1 MVHYDRLG
9 VGLSDRE
16 RRRFTLASEVA
27 DFSSLADYLRVERA
41 HLFGSSF
48 GGPVA
53 LAWAA
58 QHPERVSRLVLYGTY
73 AHGRA
78 LAGPEVQRAFTSLVH
93 ASWGLGSRALADLF
107 VPGAGAG
114 TLRRYARLQRDACD
128 AAMAKRLLGLSYALD
143 ARKHQA
149 AVRAPTLVLHR
160 RGDRAI
166 PMEMGRQ
173 LAASGSPE
181 PRWRWPRPSRST
193 TSGSSAWSGSPSR
206 SGTCSATS
214 APATRSTA
222 ARCRCWCPG
231 RARQRVGE
239 SKVEAGA
246 QRRGSLRA
254 AAREHALV
262 RKWLSTASTAS
273 PASHARAPRSSWMKP
288 G

>member
-78 LAGPEVQRAFTSLVH
+78 LA
-93 ASWGLGSRALADLF
+93 DLF

-114 TLRRYARLQRDACD
+114 TLRRYARLPRDACD